1 MKPSLIFD
9 LFSALIKKL
18 GFHPELSVSRPLP
31 QPPFLGRL
39 SGLPSPAPGTTGR
52 RRSWQQP
59 SLLSTQRFQ
68 DSNL

>member
-18 GFHPELSVSRPLP
+18 GFHPELSVSSPLP
-31 QPPFLGRL
+31 QPPFLARL

-52 RRSWQQP
+52 R
-59 SLLSTQRFQ
+59 
-68 DSNL
+68 